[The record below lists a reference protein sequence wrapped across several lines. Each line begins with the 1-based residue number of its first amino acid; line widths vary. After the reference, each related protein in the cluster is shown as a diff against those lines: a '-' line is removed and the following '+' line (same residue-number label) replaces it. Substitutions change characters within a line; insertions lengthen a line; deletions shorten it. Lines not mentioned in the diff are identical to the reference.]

1 MAGGPDPPAGR
12 RADRQLARLVGRRGG
27 DRRRR
32 GAAALRVRD
41 GGRLRHHRCRRHPR
55 RGSPC
60 PRRGARPR
68 AGRRARRAPAG
79 PGGKGGPRRA
89 RDRERRHARAARAAP
104 VRPHREAGWMSRA
117 RNRPVTKRRRRRL
130 AIGAAV
136 VCAGIVAGVLL
147 ARGTID
153 RAIQELTLPL
163 KHEDVIRQQ
172 AHEKDVDAALIAAV
186 IYSESKFSDRTS
198 SAGARGLMQI
208 TPEAANEIERHSGGT
223 TFKLKD
229 LSDPEINIRYGTYL
243 LRELLDRYDG
253 DVVAALAAYNAGPG
267 NVDKWGG
274 SDLSIEGIPFP
285 ETRAYVEEV
294 LDKQRAYRDKY
305 PRELGY

>member
-1 MAGGPDPPAGR
+1 M
-12 RADRQLARLVGRRGG
+12 
-27 DRRRR
+27 
-32 GAAALRVRD
+32 
-41 GGRLRHHRCRRHPR
+41 
-55 RGSPC
+55 SP
-60 PRRGARPR
+60 
-68 AGRRARRAPAG
+68 
-79 PGGKGGPRRA
+79 
-89 RDRERRHARAARAAP
+89 
-104 VRPHREAGWMSRA
+104 A

-130 AIGAAV
+130 AIGAGV

-163 KHEDVIRQQ
+163 HHEDVIRQQ
-172 AHEKDVDAALIAAV
+172 AREKDVDAALIAAV

-223 TFKLKD
+223 TFRLKD

-253 DVVAALAAYNAGPG
+253 DVVAALAAYNAGPA

-274 SDLSIEGIPFP
+274 SNLSIEEIPFS

>member
-1 MAGGPDPPAGR
+1 M
-12 RADRQLARLVGRRGG
+12 
-27 DRRRR
+27 
-32 GAAALRVRD
+32 
-41 GGRLRHHRCRRHPR
+41 
-55 RGSPC
+55 SP
-60 PRRGARPR
+60 G
-68 AGRRARRAPAG
+68 
-79 PGGKGGPRRA
+79 
-89 RDRERRHARAARAAP
+89 
-104 VRPHREAGWMSRA
+104 
-117 RNRPVTKRRRRRL
+117 RNRPITKRRRRRL

-163 KHEDVIRQQ
+163 HHEDVIRQQ
-172 AHEKDVDAALIAAV
+172 AREKNVDAALIAAV

-223 TFKLKD
+223 TFTLKD

-243 LRELLDRYDG
+243 LRELLDRYNG
-253 DVVAALAAYNAGPG
+253 DVVAALAAYNAGPA

-274 SDLSIEGIPFP
+274 SDLSVEGIPFP